1 MSRAYTFRQ
10 AGTEQSRA
18 EPTVMSFTKSQSS
31 HIWQRLVG
39 SPDEKSNWIMINDE
53 IFSSN
58 TALALIMQHAG
69 FQVPHMRASW
79 SPCRAKLEQYV
90 FTHVAAERV

>member
-10 AGTEQSRA
+10 AGTEQSRS

-31 HIWQRLVG
+31 HIWQCRVG

-53 IFSSN
+53 IFSCN
-58 TALALIMQHAG
+58 TAIALIMQHTG
-69 FQVPHMRASW
+69 LQIPHMTASW
-79 SPCRAKLEQYV
+79 CSCGAQL
-90 FTHVAAERV
+90 